1 MQKLQ
6 RAKKRTEDGIINKT
20 ELENA
25 FPAENAWE
33 C

>member
-6 RAKKRTEDGIINKT
+6 RAKKRTEEGIIK
-20 ELENA
+20 LENA